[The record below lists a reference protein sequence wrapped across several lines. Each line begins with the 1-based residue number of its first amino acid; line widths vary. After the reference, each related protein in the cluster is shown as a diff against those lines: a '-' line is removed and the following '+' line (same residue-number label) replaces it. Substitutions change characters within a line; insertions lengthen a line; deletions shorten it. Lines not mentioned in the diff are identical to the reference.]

1 MALTDE
7 DKKFLI
13 KIGQVVPVEVK
24 VTKPKPITT
33 TTNESEEQAM
43 AIFLSNGVVVTLN
56 SVDLSDHCT
65 SATIN
70 RSFDELE
77 ITSMATPLIVL

>member
-24 VTKPKPITT
+24 VTKPPKETQQTKARNRLWPYSYPTVW
-33 TTNESEEQAM
+33 SYA
-43 AIFLSNGVVVTLN
+43 LN
-56 SVDLSDHCT
+56 SVDLSDHVHER
-65 SATIN
+65 N
-70 RSFDELE
+70 N
-77 ITSMATPLIVL
+77 